1 MANTAY
7 LRRVYQKAHPVH
19 WLVTEQSMIGFL
31 LLVFFLLFVNYI
43 TGFGLIGLS
52 ILALAVAVL
61 IAGARS

>member
-1 MANTAY
+1 
-7 LRRVYQKAHPVH
+7 
-19 WLVTEQSMIGFL
+19 MIGFL
-31 LLVFFLLFVNYI
+31 LLVFFLIFVNYI